1 MHRQPSPEWVYL
13 LSIRIRHDARSHVPR
28 SKEVR
33 CSRRDDSLKTLGVHT
48 GTRSSDHHVQGL
60 VGCTFAFAVWFQPLT
75 SALTSPDRA
84 PNHQRC
90 SASALAGGGS
100 NDGWRAGRAAPF
112 LSVRAAI
119 SPVSTTGG
127 IVGYMYILVDP
138 IDPNHRWQ
146 SKLLTLEEARVQAQA
161 LVDDFAAQGES
172 AELVI
177 AEVRV
182 LERMS

>member
-1 MHRQPSPEWVYL
+1 
-13 LSIRIRHDARSHVPR
+13 
-28 SKEVR
+28 
-33 CSRRDDSLKTLGVHT
+33 
-48 GTRSSDHHVQGL
+48 
-60 VGCTFAFAVWFQPLT
+60 
-75 SALTSPDRA
+75 
-84 PNHQRC
+84 
-90 SASALAGGGS
+90 
-100 NDGWRAGRAAPF
+100 
-112 LSVRAAI
+112 
-119 SPVSTTGG
+119 VSTTGG